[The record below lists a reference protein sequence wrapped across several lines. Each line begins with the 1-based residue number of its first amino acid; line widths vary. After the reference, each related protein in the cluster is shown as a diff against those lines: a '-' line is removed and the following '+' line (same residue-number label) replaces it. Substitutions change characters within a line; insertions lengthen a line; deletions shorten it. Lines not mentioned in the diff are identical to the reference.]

1 MTKTSTDVQWTLN
14 TDKACAVVVRVK
26 LSLHAIKTYR
36 GSRGI
41 APIILNLGTRWKS
54 EDSGNRSPTLRNTKF
69 EIRQEIVSDI
79 RLNIKC
85 NLIIKLYL
93 F

>member
-1 MTKTSTDVQWTLN
+1 MTKASTDIQWTLN
-14 TDKACAVVVRVK
+14 TENACTVVIRVK

-41 APIILNLGTRWKS
+41 APLTLNLGTRWKS
-54 EDSGNRSPTLRNTKF
+54 EDSSNKSTTLRNTKF
-69 EIRQEIVSDI
+69 EIRQETASDI
-79 RLNIKC
+79 RIDIKC
-85 NLIIKLYL
+85 NLTVKLYL

>member
-1 MTKTSTDVQWTLN
+1 MTKTSTDVQWT
-14 TDKACAVVVRVK
+14 DKACTVVIRVK
-26 LSLHAIKTYR
+26 FSIHVIKTYR

-41 APIILNLGTRWKS
+41 APLILNLGTRWKS
-54 EDSGNRSPTLRNTKF
+54 EDSDNKSPTLGNTKF
-69 EIRQEIVSDI
+69 EIRQETVSDI